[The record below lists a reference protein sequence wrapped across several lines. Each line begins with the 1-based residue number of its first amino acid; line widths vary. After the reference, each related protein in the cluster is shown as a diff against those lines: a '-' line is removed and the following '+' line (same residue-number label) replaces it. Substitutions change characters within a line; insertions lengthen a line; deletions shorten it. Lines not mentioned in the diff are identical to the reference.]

1 VRAPAHA
8 QRALHAALRACP
20 VPPSGVSL
28 ARPTCTDGRRALL
41 LCAACWAWCRLVPV
55 RERRTTTSTLV
66 GCTRLDRWALPALQR
81 RPPLPCWLTAHCLV
95 WQAVE
100 QRPLDAWSPTC
111 PSACER
117 RGLHVRWGAP
127 RRRQPRALCV
137 RLVCCLSCVCP
148 FERDPFVCSDRS
160 RGRAVVLLSCGLRVR
175 SAAAASASSPARTC
189 ARAQSPQ
196 PAEPRP
202 PSLQLEPARPAGG
215 PSAQSPA
222 STAEHAP
229 SPGQPAAG
237 THPPPVRGSAAAAS
251 RYNRAR
257 IYGILCVILK
267 WYNCS

>member
-1 VRAPAHA
+1 MLTHC
-8 QRALHAALRACP
+8 ALPRLAGSGAKAAR
-20 VPPSGVSL
+20 
-28 ARPTCTDGRRALL
+28 
-41 LCAACWAWCRLVPV
+41 RLVSNV
-55 RERRTTTSTLV
+55 SV
-66 GCTRLDRWALPALQR
+66 GMRATRPSRSMGGAPPTPAARSL
-81 RPPLPCWLTAHCLV
+81 
-95 WQAVE
+95 
-100 QRPLDAWSPTC
+100 C
-111 PSACER
+111 PS
-117 RGLHVRWGAP
+117 
-127 RRRQPRALCV
+127 CV
-137 RLVCCLSCVCP
+137 LSVLCVCP

-160 RGRAVVLLSCGLRVR
+160 RGRAVVLLSCGPRVR

-267 WYNCS
+267 